1 MLCED
6 KGSGTSPSRL
16 AITDAASTQPL
27 KMESDMKV
35 LSVSWN
41 PDKDVTKI
49 KFNDEFLSSDWT
61 VRADV
66 LKDLIVDLTDMYE
79 EMLSPNKEED

>member
-1 MLCED
+1 
-6 KGSGTSPSRL
+6 
-16 AITDAASTQPL
+16 
-27 KMESDMKV
+27 MESNMKV

-41 PDKDVTKI
+41 PNKDVTKL

-66 LKDLIVDLTDMYE
+66 LKDLISDLTDMYE
-79 EMLSPNKEED
+79 GMLSPNKEED

>member
-1 MLCED
+1 M
-6 KGSGTSPSRL
+6 R
-16 AITDAASTQPL
+16 
-27 KMESDMKV
+27 V
-35 LSVSWN
+35 LSVSWDGN
-41 PDKDVTKI
+41 RDVTKL

-79 EMLSPNKEED
+79 EMLAPQKEEN

>member
-1 MLCED
+1 M
-6 KGSGTSPSRL
+6 R
-16 AITDAASTQPL
+16 
-27 KMESDMKV
+27 V

-41 PDKDVTKI
+41 PDKDVTKL

-66 LKDLIVDLTDMYE
+66 LKDILEEISEMYE
-79 EMLSPNKEED
+79 QMLTKSKD

>member
-1 MLCED
+1 
-6 KGSGTSPSRL
+6 
-16 AITDAASTQPL
+16 
-27 KMESDMKV
+27 MESNMKV

-41 PDKDVTKI
+41 PDKDVTKL

-66 LKDLIVDLTDMYE
+66 LKDLISDLTDMYE

>member
-1 MLCED
+1 
-6 KGSGTSPSRL
+6 
-16 AITDAASTQPL
+16 
-27 KMESDMKV
+27 MKV

-41 PDKDVTKI
+41 PNKDVTKL

-66 LKDLIVDLTDMYE
+66 LKDLISDLTDMYE
-79 EMLSPNKEED
+79 GMLSPNKEED

>member
-1 MLCED
+1 MLYVLEVNSSVRRSEYPPFLNS
-6 KGSGTSPSRL
+6 K
-16 AITDAASTQPL
+16 
-27 KMESDMKV
+27 ESNMRV

-41 PDKDVTKI
+41 PDKDVTKL

-66 LKDLIVDLTDMYE
+66 LKDILAEISEMYE
-79 EMLSPNKEED
+79 QMLTKSED

>member
-1 MLCED
+1 
-6 KGSGTSPSRL
+6 
-16 AITDAASTQPL
+16 
-27 KMESDMKV
+27 MKV